1 MARVISVLELVP
13 VDLFLDAVTPTD
25 PETGKKIGITLDP
38 SQRMF
43 MRAMF
48 RFERTYHCYSR
59 GWGKTMVELLTNYT
73 KCVLVPNT
81 QIFLTSSTMK
91 LASNLIKQKHAEVLR
106 FFPFFKDEI
115 EKESIKENGAYIQF
129 KNGSRID
136 TLPNSDDAKGNRG
149 HQICSEESA
158 LLSKAVFDNAIE
170 PIVSEPY
177 KNQKTQKQHPYI
189 INGLHFIT
197 TTYFVST
204 DAYRQNLDYTKEMI
218 DLQGTIIFGA
228 SWRLPIAFGRGRR
241 ESEVLKI
248 KNRVSPLFWLT
259 NYEERWIGGSSDSLV
274 DAQVLIK
281 SRTLESPEL
290 EADGINDYYM
300 GVDVA
305 RSEDDGNNQTSI
317 AVVKAIRGANNRVV
331 KFQLVFMMNI
341 KGTMQIAEQTV
352 IVKRLAK
359 RFDVKCCVLDANGL
373 GAGFN
378 DQFINSTFDTENNIV
393 YESWEHVDYR
403 EKLSRDPMAKRCY
416 YPMKAQGK
424 NHEIIVNFQT
434 LFTSDMIQLLK
445 EVDQN
450 EYELSGDSMT
460 CKEFSYIH
468 TDLLIEELINLK
480 AVPTS
485 EDSRK
490 LTVKRQTKK
499 YDKDR
504 YSALAYVLYYVTAF
518 DNGGT
523 YEVEDTNEV
532 DRELYAFLQGSFSM
546 PRIR

>member
-1 MARVISVLELVP
+1 
-13 VDLFLDAVTPTD
+13 
-25 PETGKKIGITLDP
+25 
-38 SQRMF
+38 
-43 MRAMF
+43 
-48 RFERTYHCYSR
+48 
-59 GWGKTMVELLTNYT
+59 MVELLANYT

-106 FFPFFKDEI
+106 FFPFFVDEI
-115 EKESIKENGAYIQF
+115 EKSSIKENGAYILF

-136 TLPNSDDAKGNRG
+136 TLPNSEDAKGNRG

-177 KNQKTQKQHPYI
+177 KNQRTQGQHPYI
-189 INGLHFIT
+189 VNGLHFIT

-204 DAYRQNLDYTKEMI
+204 DAYRHNLDYTKEML

-281 SRTLESPEL
+281 SRTLETAEL
-290 EADGINDYYM
+290 ESDGSSDYYM

-317 AVVKAIRGANNRVV
+317 VVVKAVRGANNRVV
-331 KFQLVFMMNI
+331 KFQVVFLMNI
-341 KGTMQIAEQTV
+341 KGTMQIQEQTV

-359 RFDVKCCVLDANGL
+359 RFNIKCCVLDANGL

-378 DQFINSTFDTENNIV
+378 DQFINSTFDIENNMV
-393 YESWEHVDYR
+393 YESWEHVDYK

-416 YPMKAQGK
+416 FPMKAQGK
-424 NHEIIVNFQT
+424 NHEIIINFQT
-434 LFTSDMIQLLK
+434 LFNSDMVQLLK

-450 EYELSGDSMT
+450 EYELSGDSLT
-460 CKEFSYIH
+460 CKEFSFIH

-504 YSALAYVLYYVTAF
+504 YSALAYVLYYICVY

-523 YEVEDTNEV
+523 YEAENVNEV
-532 DRELYAFLQGSFSM
+532 DMELMNFLQGAFSM